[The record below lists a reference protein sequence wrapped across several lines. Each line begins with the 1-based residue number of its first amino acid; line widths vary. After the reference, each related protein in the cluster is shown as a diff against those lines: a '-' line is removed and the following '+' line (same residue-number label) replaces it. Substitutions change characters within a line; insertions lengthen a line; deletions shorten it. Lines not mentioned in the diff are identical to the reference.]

1 MSKSITC
8 WKVVL
13 LGANNCRSV
22 KIISMK
28 GNETPLPSRA
38 VWLAHMREAKGHE
51 GLRAPWG
58 IALWL
63 IERFDRIN

>member
-1 MSKSITC
+1 
-8 WKVVL
+8 
-13 LGANNCRSV
+13 
-22 KIISMK
+22 MK

-38 VWLAHMREAKGHE
+38 GWMAHMREAKGHE